1 VDANDMTTQQAGLIP
16 HEEIAV
22 RAYRLWEER
31 GAPIG
36 SPEED
41 WFRAEQEIRS
51 QVAQTTEVADSASVK
66 ALAAF
71 V

>member
-1 VDANDMTTQQAGLIP
+1 MQPKNDPVTRQVEGIP
-16 HEEIAV
+16 HEEIAL

-31 GAPIG
+31 GSPAG

-51 QVAQTTEVADSASVK
+51 ERRESQTAGTAAARARGASA
-66 ALAAF
+66 
-71 V
+71 